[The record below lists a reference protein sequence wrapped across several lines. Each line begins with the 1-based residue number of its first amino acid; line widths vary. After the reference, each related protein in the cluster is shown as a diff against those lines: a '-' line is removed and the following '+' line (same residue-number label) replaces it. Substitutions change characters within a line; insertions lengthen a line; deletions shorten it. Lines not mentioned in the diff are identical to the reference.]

1 VHHPDRVYGH
11 RGWVVGEGKL
21 VSVAKTGRRLD
32 LLTITFIGAVT
43 TAIIL
48 IWIFVP

>member
-1 VHHPDRVYGH
+1 
-11 RGWVVGEGKL
+11 VGQAKL
-21 VSVAKTGRRLD
+21 VPVAKTGLRLD
-32 LLTITFIGAVT
+32 LLTICFIGAVT